1 MCVVCQNIP
10 AIMTGLSGSAL
21 VVRTAVRRVRGTAP
35 GRYDGVP
42 RAPERASSDAR
53 ADQAATAHSATGPP
67 AAPRLTA

>member
-35 GRYDGVP
+35 GRYEGVP
-42 RAPERASSDAR
+42 RAPERTHSNAR
-53 ADQAATAHSATGPP
+53 AGQAVTPSSVTGPS

>member
-42 RAPERASSDAR
+42 RAPEGASGDAR
-53 ADQAATAHSATGPP
+53 AEQSATSSSVTGSP

>member
-42 RAPERASSDAR
+42 RAPERASSDTR
-53 ADQAATAHSATGPP
+53 AEQAATPSPVTGSS